1 MTTITITIE
10 DELAQIVNKAVHR
23 LSISQEEIVRQALY
37 HFFDEAQESMAGE
50 DPLIGM
56 FDLGDPLLSENAEE
70 ILQGM
75 FHNEPNSVTP

>member
-1 MTTITITIE
+1 MTTITVTIE

-37 HFFDEAQESMAGE
+37 HFCDEAAEIVAEE
-50 DPLIGM
+50 DPLIGL

-75 FHNEPNSVTP
+75 FRNEQTITTP